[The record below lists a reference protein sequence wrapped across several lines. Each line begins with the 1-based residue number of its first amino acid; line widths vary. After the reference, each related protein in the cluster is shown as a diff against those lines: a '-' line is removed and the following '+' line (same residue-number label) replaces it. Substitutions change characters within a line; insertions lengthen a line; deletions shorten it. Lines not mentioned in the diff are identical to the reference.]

1 MRYPRSCKLAN
12 FELAKNKTVLKNKD
26 QFSGKKIN
34 SIINRLSNLK
44 SEPIEPHV
52 EIERLESTIE
62 SINPAITNLFNNN
75 EVLANSNE
83 IINKLPTIKVTNS
96 NNIESFDSQ
105 ITNNNVENI
114 IKENEKEKI
123 LPPVKYRLIK
133 SKESLDSIE
142 NSNEANFSVSKLNKN
157 CIPRRRRY
165 FKSPPINLTSN
176 TVQHNASLP
185 EHEFNALM
193 KFNTFSPAEQ
203 VNLINK

>member
-1 MRYPRSCKLAN
+1 MSGNDFPN
-12 FELAKNKTVLKNKD
+12 VL
-26 QFSGKKIN
+26 
-34 SIINRLSNLK
+34 NRLSNLK

-52 EIERLESTIE
+52 EIERIESTIE
-62 SINPAITNLFNNN
+62 SINPAISNLFNNN
-75 EVLANSNE
+75 EEIANRNE
-83 IINKLPTIKVTNS
+83 IINKLPTIKVNNS
-96 NNIESFDSQ
+96 NNIESIDSQ
-105 ITNNNVENI
+105 ITTNNVENI

-157 CIPRRRRY
+157 CIQRRRF
-165 FKSPPINLTSN
+165 FKSPPIHLTSY

-193 KFNTFSPAEQ
+193 NFNTYSPAEQ